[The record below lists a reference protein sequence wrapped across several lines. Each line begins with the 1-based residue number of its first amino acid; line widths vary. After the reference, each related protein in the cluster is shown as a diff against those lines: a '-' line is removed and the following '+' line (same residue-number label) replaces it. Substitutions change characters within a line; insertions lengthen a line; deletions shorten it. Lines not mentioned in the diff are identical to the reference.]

1 MSAGEVVSR
10 DGKWTPSVS
19 YPDATLWRSRVDGSE
34 RLRLTFS
41 PVSAFLPHWSP
52 DGTQIAY
59 TNRQAGAALEE
70 FSDLG
75 ARRDAIADA
84 SREGRL

>member
-19 YPDATLWRSRVDGSE
+19 YPDATLWRSRLDGSE

-52 DGTQIAY
+52 WWHSDRLHQPAG
-59 TNRQAGAALEE
+59 GAALEE

-75 ARRDAIADA
+75 ARRDAI
-84 SREGRL
+84 